1 MESKLWSYWFFIT
14 LIVLRQIL
22 LKESAL
28 QVQQLHEENLIDR
41 SGKDEADKV
50 GCGQIIKDLEF
61 HTKETK
67 GNASLRRVI
76 T

>member
-1 MESKLWSYWFFIT
+1 M
-14 LIVLRQIL
+14 
-22 LKESAL
+22 
-28 QVQQLHEENLIDR
+28 QQLHEENLIDR

-76 T
+76 TSSNWCLEITLMPWIMD